1 MFAACAARAVPR
13 KTAAGRGFSSGEGPL
28 VGGALKN
35 FAPPPGRTASPEV
48 SIQNVGRTPAK
59 PAFTGG
65 NKKTH
70 ANDTAGQPPR
80 ACVRQNILVDIN
92 LVQNKCLL
100 IPETISVRQQSINNH

>member
-65 NKKTH
+65 NKKN
-70 ANDTAGQPPR
+70 ARKRYSGTAPARLR
-80 ACVRQNILVDIN
+80 ATKHSGGYLFRP
-92 LVQNKCLL
+92 K
-100 IPETISVRQQSINNH
+100 